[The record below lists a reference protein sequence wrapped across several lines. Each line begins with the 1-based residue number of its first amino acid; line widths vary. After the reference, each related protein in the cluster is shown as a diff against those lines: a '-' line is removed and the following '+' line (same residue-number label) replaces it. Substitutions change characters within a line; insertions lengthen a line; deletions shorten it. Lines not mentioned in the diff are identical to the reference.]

1 MLERSGVETM
11 RLELSTI
18 LKLAKLSVDKL
29 AQSSTQPG
37 FLTTQNGQKIKVRFS
52 ELSAALEDLATKDLE
67 VVHRCK
73 DCDNWHK
80 PPKGKMGSCF
90 PKDHT
95 CGRSSKDYCS
105 KHYTF
110 RSAERRATDE
120 IVAKLSSK
128 E

>member
-1 MLERSGVETM
+1 MERSGVETM
-11 RLELSTI
+11 TLELSTI

-52 ELSAALEDLATKDLE
+52 DLSAALEDLMGKDLE
-67 VVHRCK
+67 MVHRCK

-80 PPKGKMGSCF
+80 PPKGKVGSCF
-90 PKDHT
+90 PKEHT
-95 CGRSSKDYCS
+95 CGRGAQDYCS

-110 RSAERRATDE
+110 RSAERRACDE
-120 IVAKLSSK
+120 AVARLSSK
-128 E
+128 K

>member
-1 MLERSGVETM
+1 MLEGSGVETM
-11 RLELSTI
+11 TLELDTI

-52 ELSAALEDLATKDLE
+52 ELSAALEDLSHKDLE
-67 VVHRCK
+67 VVRRCK

-90 PKDHT
+90 PKEHT
-95 CGRSSKDYCS
+95 CGRMAQDYCS

-110 RSAERRATDE
+110 RSAERRACDE
-120 IVAKLSSK
+120 TVAKLLSK

>member
-1 MLERSGVETM
+1 MK
-11 RLELSTI
+11 LELSTI
-18 LKLAKLSVDKL
+18 LRLAKLSVDKY

-37 FLTTQNGQKIKVRFS
+37 FVTTQNGQKIKVRFS
-52 ELSAALEDLATKDLE
+52 DLSAALEDLAGKDLE

-73 DCDNWHK
+73 DCDNWTK
-80 PPKGKMGSCF
+80 SPKGKLGSCF
-90 PKDHT
+90 PKNHT
-95 CGRSSKDYCS
+95 CGRGPDDYCS

-120 IVAKLSSK
+120 AVAKLLSK

>member
-1 MLERSGVETM
+1 M
-11 RLELSTI
+11 RLELPTI

-80 PPKGKMGSCF
+80 PPKGKVGSCF

-95 CGRSSKDYCS
+95 CGRNSQDYCS